1 MTFDR
6 DGGGRSGGGFGGG
19 GGGDRGGRG
28 GPGGDKDFKR
38 RKSRRPMFR
47 KKRPPANLEFDYKDV
62 QTLAQFV
69 TEEGKI
75 VPGRVSG
82 LRASQQRD
90 LNLAIK
96 RARHLSLLSP
106 IRREVV
112 H

>member
-1 MTFDR
+1 MFDR
-6 DGGGRSGGGFGGG
+6 DGGGRSGGFGG

-28 GPGGDKDFKR
+28 GGTGDGKDFGKR
-38 RKSRRPMFR
+38 RKARRPMFR

>member
-1 MTFDR
+1 MVFDR
-6 DGGGRSGGGFGGG
+6 DGGGRSGGF

-28 GPGGDKDFKR
+28 GDGKDFGKR
-38 RKSRRPMFR
+38 RKARRPMFR

-82 LRASQQRD
+82 LRAAQQRD

-106 IRREVV
+106 VRREVV